1 MIFNRKHTDFDY
13 FFGTFHIW
21 RQLLFYRKWQKEKSH
36 LLDKFYTLL
45 ACNVERKMVGE
56 ILKNMVQ
63 HPLPVIPAQRRV
75 IYWIRVGGG
84 VEFQVQRPLLE
95 SFHLL

>member
-1 MIFNRKHTDFDY
+1 MNQR
-13 FFGTFHIW
+13 
-21 RQLLFYRKWQKEKSH
+21 LNQKIESH

-45 ACNVERKMVGE
+45 ACNIERKMVGK
-56 ILKNMVQ
+56 ILKNVVQ
-63 HPLPVIPAQRRV
+63 HPLPVISAQRRV

-95 SFHLL
+95 RFHLF